1 MPAAPAAPAF
11 VPRLAVRHVQLGRA
25 VLAALAALMITF
37 SADHSAGFGLA
48 VFSGF
53 TVTTALVLGFAAWMT
68 YPVGRKWP
76 AGSLALFGM
85 LAGMASGVPIW
96 RTTPLFF
103 VVLIVWAL
111 LTGIIETIAGWRER
125 ALLVRE
131 RIDDPE
137 RRAQARDALTVGI
150 ATLVLA
156 GALALVPVGYRLR
169 FFIAEAGRSF
179 TLTGI
184 TIGVGVFGFYVAIV
198 AVFLGI
204 AAFSPQHLP
213 APVAEATDPLRS
225 GDSA

>member
-1 MPAAPAAPAF
+1 MPATPAF
-11 VPRLAVRHVQLGRA
+11 TPRLAVRHVQLGRA
-25 VLAALAALMITF
+25 VLAAIAAAMITF
-37 SADHSAGFGLA
+37 SADHSAAFGLA

-53 TVTTALVLGFAAWMT
+53 TITTALVLAFAAWMS
-68 YPVGRKWP
+68 YPTGRKWP
-76 AGSLALFGM
+76 AGSLALFGA

-103 VVLIVWAL
+103 VVLICWAL

-125 ALLVRE
+125 AELKRE
-131 RIDDPE
+131 GIDDPD
-137 RRAQARDALTVGI
+137 RRAQARDTLTVGI

-156 GALALVPVGYRLR
+156 AALALVPVGYRLR
-169 FFIAEAGRSF
+169 FFIAEAGRTF

-204 AAFSPQHLP
+204 AAFSPQRLP
-213 APVAEATDPLRS
+213 AAAAEATAPPLP